1 MRKRAEHGP
10 GTSGVGSTRV
20 QPENSLDLDDE
31 DLPADEALDRKLGDA
46 DLLLELQLAGYVSDK
61 WNPVANEFARYGYNI
76 VTGWLRTGAIF
87 EQVARATGTR
97 LKRPDDRLDDDAVAT
112 LTTDTVVAALD
123 AFLNEVLKKHR
134 WDPSGGA
141 SLKTYFIGQ
150 CKFQFRNVYKKWYRA
165 EHRLR
170 RFRLVPD
177 TRLLEDASTQPDS
190 PDAGIIRHEDAAA
203 ALQALSTDKA
213 RRALAL
219 FSLGYS
225 HAEIAIEIGAADEK
239 SVENLIGHQ
248 RRRLNKQPFPGEQ
261 AV

>member
-10 GTSGVGSTRV
+10 EPSGVGSARI
-20 QPENSLDLDDE
+20 QPENSLDHDDE
-31 DLPADEALDRKLGDA
+31 DLPDDEALDRKLGDA
-46 DLLLELQLAGYVSDK
+46 DLLFELQLTGYSPDK
-61 WNPVANEFARYGYNI
+61 WNPVANEFARYGYNVI
-76 VTGWLRTGAIF
+76 TGWLRTGAIF
-87 EQVARATGTR
+87 DQVARATGTQ

-112 LTTDTVVAALD
+112 LTADTVVAALD
-123 AFLNEVLKKHR
+123 AFLNEVLKKYK
-134 WDPSGGA
+134 WDPTGGA
-141 SLKTYFIGQ
+141 SLKTFFIGQ

-170 RFRLVPD
+170 RLRLVPD
-177 TRLLEDASTQPDS
+177 ARLLEDASTQPDS
-190 PDAGIIRHEDAAA
+190 PAAGIIRYEDATA

-248 RRRLNKQPFPGEQ
+248 RRRLNRQPSLGER